1 MRIAGGEFRGRV
13 LLVPKSGEI
22 RPTQDRVREALFSM
36 LMNAVPG
43 ADFLDLF
50 AGSGAVGFEALS
62 RGAKSAVF
70 VERNPRHADIIAK
83 NAATLLGN
91 ACASAASVIR
101 ADAYA
106 FIERYS
112 GSGFDIVF
120 ADPPYALGD
129 ERGYDGVLD
138 TLARR
143 GVVRPGGIFV
153 AETAANTAL
162 AEPPGWTL
170 LRDRTYGKSR
180 IAMWRRALSSSS
192 PDSQEGAE
200 S

>member
-70 VERNPRHADIIAK
+70 VERNPRHADIIVK

-91 ACASAASVIR
+91 ARASAASVIR

-106 FIERYS
+106 FIERYA

-162 AEPPGWTL
+162 AEPTGWTL

-192 PDSQEGAE
+192 PDSHEGAE

>member
-1 MRIAGGEFRGRV
+1 MRIAGGEFGGRT

-36 LMNAVPG
+36 LMNEVPG

-50 AGSGAVGFEALS
+50 SGSGAVGLEAMS
-62 RGAKSAVF
+62 RGARSATF
-70 VERNPRHADIIAK
+70 VERNPRHADIIAR
-83 NAATLLGN
+83 NIAALLGK
-91 ACASAASVIR
+91 ARASAVAVIR

-106 FIERYS
+106 FIKRYS
-112 GSGFDIVF
+112 GSGFDIAF

-129 ERGYDGVLD
+129 ERGYDGVLEA
-138 TLARR
+138 LAQR

-162 AEPPGWTL
+162 AEPQGWTL

-180 IAMWRRALSSSS
+180 IAMWRRAQSIA
-192 PDSQEGAE
+192 DSQEG
-200 S
+200 SNP